1 MSKES
6 QRPEASEAQEKALRE
21 QCLSH
26 IDALFGAALRMT
38 KNRQDAEDLVQE
50 TYLKAVRN
58 LHRYR
63 EDASCKAWLFRILT
77 NTYIDMYR
85 KQKRSP
91 DEVELDETG
100 ATGLYG
106 RITEEFPGRGEG
118 PGYLHSPDE
127 LETFLSKFVVDEIKQ
142 AIDDL
147 PDIFREIIVLRD
159 IEGFSYQ
166 ECADIL
172 DIPIGTVMS
181 RLYRARRLLQ
191 EELWEYAR
199 ERGYVSEEAKEEA
212 R

>member
-1 MSKES
+1 MAQDDSS
-6 QRPEASEAQEKALRE
+6 PEANDAQQKALRE
-21 QCLSH
+21 ECLSH

-63 EDASCKAWLFRILT
+63 EDASCKAWLFRIMT
-77 NTYIDMYR
+77 NSYIDRYR
-85 KQKRSP
+85 KKKRSP
-91 DEVELDETG
+91 DEIEFDETG
-100 ATGLYG
+100 ATGIYG
-106 RITEEFPGRGEG
+106 RITDEYPAGEEAG
-118 PGYLHSPDE
+118 GYLHSPDE
-127 LETFLSKFVVDEIKQ
+127 LETFLSKFVPDEIKQ
-142 AIDDL
+142 AIDGL
-147 PDIFREIIVLRD
+147 SDIFREIIVLRD

-191 EELWEYAR
+191 EELWEYGR
-199 ERGYVSEEAKEEA
+199 ERGYVSEEEA
-212 R
+212 ENTR